1 MSHSLRLPQG
11 WALQTHM
18 LHTQPCGARQPL
30 RPPSRRCQSLAA
42 DQLPRGEV
50 GGSIQL
56 TRQKV
61 AMHPG
66 GRGPLYLPFKAPIPS
81 RASLESQNS
90 PPDRPHLPGRDHP
103 DPAQR
108 AVCPPPHPHPRS
120 RTRSPR
126 TFTESGVSKE
136 YGFSLELGGH
146 RFWKPGTFRSETE
159 SSLGIQPRPWTCT

>member
-1 MSHSLRLPQG
+1 MSHSLPQG

-50 GGSIQL
+50 GGPIQL

-66 GRGPLYLPFKAPIPS
+66 DRGATVSLFQSSDTLPSLIRIPEQP
-81 RASLESQNS
+81 A
-90 PPDRPHLPGRDHP
+90 DRPHLPWRDHP
-103 DPAQR
+103 DPTQR

>member
-1 MSHSLRLPQG
+1 MSHSLPQG

-50 GGSIQL
+50 GGPIQL

-90 PPDRPHLPGRDHP
+90 RQTDPIFPGGTTQILPSGRCVPHPT
-103 DPAQR
+103 
-108 AVCPPPHPHPRS
+108 PHPRS

-146 RFWKPGTFRSETE
+146 RFWKQGTFRSETE